1 MSYPVFTY
9 SKSAIEFQNNSK
21 LTKNTTERPSSGVFM
36 ANYERISHIVLVAY
50 IVDFEQAIA
59 SW

>member
-21 LTKNTTERPSSGVFM
+21 LTKSTTERPSSGVFM
-36 ANYERISHIVLVAY
+36 ANYERISDIVLVVY